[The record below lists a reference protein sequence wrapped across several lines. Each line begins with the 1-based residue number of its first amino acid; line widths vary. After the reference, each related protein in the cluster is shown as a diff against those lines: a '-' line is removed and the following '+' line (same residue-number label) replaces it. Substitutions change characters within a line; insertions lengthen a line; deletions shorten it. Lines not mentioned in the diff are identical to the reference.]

1 MTTKNIPRL
10 FLVRHLAFTNI
21 ITSKAHSAISIC
33 VPLVVRLVQ
42 DQHGLQSK
50 AVLKYYPHLGDP
62 KLPHFIGC
70 SVEHTIDESKQCF
83 KRISFKECDFR
94 PSVHLTIVLSNKKL
108 EYEDKHD
115 SNSNILRS
123 ELPKE

>member
-1 MTTKNIPRL
+1 
-10 FLVRHLAFTNI
+10 
-21 ITSKAHSAISIC
+21 
-33 VPLVVRLVQ
+33 VQ
-42 DQHGLQSK
+42 V
-50 AVLKYYPHLGDP
+50 AVLQIAEYKMFLIVLPTQTDLLDYLVHYLIYILA

-83 KRISFKECDFR
+83 KRISFKDGGSECDFR

-115 SNSNILRS
+115 SRRSNTTLTITLRAHLKWNKKICLTAS
-123 ELPKE
+123 S